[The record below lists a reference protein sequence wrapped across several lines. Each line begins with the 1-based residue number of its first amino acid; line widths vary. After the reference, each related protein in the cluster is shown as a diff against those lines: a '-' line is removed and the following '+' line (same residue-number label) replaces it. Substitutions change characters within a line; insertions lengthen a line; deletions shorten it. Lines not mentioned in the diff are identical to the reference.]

1 MCKRK
6 AGTEVPAV
14 REEMPRKGC
23 GELPVTAPHSGKGS
37 AGIHA
42 AASDDCDFG
51 RAMPSGHS
59 TPSGQFSENQ
69 RKAFSKFPVVTSP
82 PAASR
87 AKVFPSPKMR
97 VEMPDSDGPPSRP
110 RVPVATAYTVATKMS

>member
-42 AASDDCDFG
+42 AASDALG
-51 RAMPSGHS
+51 REIPSGH
-59 TPSGQFSENQ
+59 TAVSGQFSENQ
-69 RKAFSKFPVVTSP
+69 RKAFSKLPVVTSP

-87 AKVFPSPKMR
+87 ANVLPSPNMR
-97 VEMPDSDGPPSRP
+97 VLMPDSDGPPSRL
-110 RVPVATAYTVATKMS
+110 RVPVATAYTVAT